1 VLEPELPRHRHSEGG
16 HAAAETYI
24 DAQSSGAGLEQRAMP
39 PDLERAGTIGEHL
52 DEIVGR
58 LSDVREVY
66 VVPETKAH
74 YRKRHG
80 EDFDVDEGER
90 LVSEVLADPTMVARS
105 RDKKNTIIF
114 IGDYDATRALLIPVK
129 TLRGE
134 LWLES
139 LYVRKWE
146 KVNRRKWQKGELLF
160 VKK

>member
-1 VLEPELPRHRHSEGG
+1 
-16 HAAAETYI
+16 
-24 DAQSSGAGLEQRAMP
+24 MP

-90 LVSEVLADPTMVARS
+90 LVSEVLAD
-105 RDKKNTIIF
+105 NN
-114 IGDYDATRALLIPVK
+114 GRAEPRQEEHYHLHWRL
-129 TLRGE
+129 
-134 LWLES
+134 
-139 LYVRKWE
+139 
-146 KVNRRKWQKGELLF
+146 
-160 VKK
+160 

>member
-1 VLEPELPRHRHSEGG
+1 
-16 HAAAETYI
+16 
-24 DAQSSGAGLEQRAMP
+24 
-39 PDLERAGTIGEHL
+39 
-52 DEIVGR
+52 
-58 LSDVREVY
+58 
-66 VVPETKAH
+66 
-74 YRKRHG
+74 
-80 EDFDVDEGER
+80 
-90 LVSEVLADPTMVARS
+90 MVARS